1 MRLARITCFFPQL
14 CNLKAC
20 NKNNSED
27 GEGLQLRLNAYR
39 TLHMYIY
46 IYMSIHVYTHMYIK
60 VSTCVD
66 IYIYIYVKRANMR
79 ICKLQRHRFRAS
91 SGGTMA
97 ESIRKHAWC
106 EPQCAMYDQKQHQ
119 QKEEETS

>member
-1 MRLARITCFFPQL
+1 
-14 CNLKAC
+14 
-20 NKNNSED
+20 
-27 GEGLQLRLNAYR
+27 
-39 TLHMYIY
+39 MYIY
-46 IYMSIHVYTHMYIK
+46 IYV
-60 VSTCVD
+60 CV
-66 IYIYIYVKRANMR
+66 KQANMR

-119 QKEEETS
+119 QKEEETSQGSCVARTSELDRLWGIEEILAPLPVPP